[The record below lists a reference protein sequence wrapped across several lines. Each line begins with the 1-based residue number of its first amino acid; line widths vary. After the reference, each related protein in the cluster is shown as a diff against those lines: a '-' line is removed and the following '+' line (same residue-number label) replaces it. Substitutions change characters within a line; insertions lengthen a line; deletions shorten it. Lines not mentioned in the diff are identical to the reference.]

1 VKQGKVP
8 ASAAQTMNAPA
19 LSALWTAMGFARV
32 RYAACAYGYLPE
44 VLPTNPTL
52 PGVPF
57 EFSELNS

>member
-1 VKQGKVP
+1 
-8 ASAAQTMNAPA
+8 MNAPA

-44 VLPTNPTL
+44 VHTNPTL

>member
-1 VKQGKVP
+1 
-8 ASAAQTMNAPA
+8 MMHAPA

-52 PGVPF
+52 AGV
-57 EFSELNS
+57 N